1 MFVGREQLV
10 KLPITRQS
18 APVLVATPETH
29 SLVAGGLRR
38 KTCAPRTPADL
49 GPTASQA
56 LTGLGLIGQSAPA
69 LLAGGGI
76 LSSAARE
83 ASASTTVSAR
93 STGLAMITT
102 AALPV
107 IRRVDRML
115 SARQGTTVRSALVPL
130 VMSGIPSL
138 LADRPVAL
146 RPMWSASPD
155 SVEASTHT
163 SFSSQRTNHSKTH
176 CLVLPTDELNCVDEG
191 HNASCAWSTRDTR
204 HCFRICRIFK

>member
-1 MFVGREQLV
+1 M

-56 LTGLGLIGQSAPA
+56 LTGLGLIGQCAPA

-83 ASASTTVSAR
+83 ASASMTVSAR
-93 STGLAMITT
+93 LTGLAMITT

-115 SARQGTTVRSALVPL
+115 SARYQS
-130 VMSGIPSL
+130 
-138 LADRPVAL
+138 
-146 RPMWSASPD
+146 
-155 SVEASTHT
+155 
-163 SFSSQRTNHSKTH
+163 
-176 CLVLPTDELNCVDEG
+176 
-191 HNASCAWSTRDTR
+191 
-204 HCFRICRIFK
+204 